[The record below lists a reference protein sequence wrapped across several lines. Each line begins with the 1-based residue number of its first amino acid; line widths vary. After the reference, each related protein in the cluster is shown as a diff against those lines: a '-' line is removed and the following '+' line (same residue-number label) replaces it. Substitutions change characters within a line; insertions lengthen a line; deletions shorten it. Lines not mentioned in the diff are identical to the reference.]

1 MWRCFWWFTQQ
12 ENAPY
17 KKKKWNCLDAFFW
30 VTCLLGCS
38 WLLACSWLPGLIG
51 LALLFLQLGTSQGFQ
66 HLWQRH
72 VQLCHGEGSKVKESA
87 KLMRLWEM
95 NGDTYGNL
103 HSCTEFYCLVS
114 GMHLSIFF
122 GEEMRE
128 IHVRICSKSKI
139 CSGLLT

>member
-1 MWRCFWWFTQQ
+1 MLF
-12 ENAPY
+12 
-17 KKKKWNCLDAFFW
+17 L

-38 WLLACSWLPGLIG
+38 WLLACSWLPGLVG

-66 HLWQRH
+66 HLWQCHIQLRH
-72 VQLCHGEGSKVKESA
+72 GGGSKVDESA

-95 NGDTYGNL
+95 DGDTYANL

-122 GEEMRE
+122 WGGDERNTYSHLFE
-128 IHVRICSKSKI
+128 IKHLFWTSHIAVHC
-139 CSGLLT
+139 